1 MSLLTGFEQP
11 IDQSQHAFRLILKA
25 LSEPGHRVTLSNGP
39 ARAPLNAASTA
50 ALLTLADQ
58 ETPLQL
64 CAALKSEQVL
74 TNIRFHSGAPLA
86 ATAQEVCF
94 ALFDEQLQAADLQ
107 ALPHGTEI
115 SPEFGATVIVQ
126 LAELESG
133 APLRL
138 TGPGIESQRLIAPRL
153 PPALLDTVNRPQR
166 FPLGLDILL
175 TCGDR
180 LLAIRGPPAW
190 RCADVRSGKR
200 GRKSH

>member
-25 LSEPGHRVTLSNGP
+25 LSEPGYTVTLQGGP
-39 ARAPLNAASTA
+39 AWGALNAASTA

-58 ETPLQL
+58 ETPILL
-64 CAALKSEQVL
+64 CEAFKSEQVL

-86 ATAQEVCF
+86 AQPEEVCF
-94 ALFDEQLQAADLQ
+94 ALFDTQLQAADLLT
-107 ALPHGTEI
+107 LPHGSEI

-126 LAELESG
+126 LNGLEQG
-133 APLRL
+133 TPLRL
-138 TGPGIESQRLIAPRL
+138 TGPGIERQRQVSPQL
-153 PPALLDTVNRPQR
+153 PPALLDFLINRPLR

-180 LLAIRGPPAW
+180 LLALPRTT
-190 RCADVRSGKR
+190 RVEVY
-200 GRKSH
+200 

>member
-25 LSEPGHRVTLSNGP
+25 LSEPGYTVTLQGGP
-39 ARAPLNAASTA
+39 AWGALNAASTA

-58 ETPLQL
+58 ETPIQL
-64 CAALKSEQVL
+64 CEAFKSEQVL

-86 ATAQEVCF
+86 AQPEEVCF
-94 ALFDEQLQAADLQ
+94 ALFDTQLQAADLLT
-107 ALPHGTEI
+107 LPHGSEI

-126 LAELESG
+126 LNGLEQG
-133 APLRL
+133 TPLRL
-138 TGPGIESQRLIAPRL
+138 TGPGIERQRQVSPQL
-153 PPALLDTVNRPQR
+153 PPALLDFLINRPLR

-180 LLAIRGPPAW
+180 LLALPRTT
-190 RCADVRSGKR
+190 RVEVY
-200 GRKSH
+200 

>member
-25 LSEPGHRVTLSNGP
+25 LSEPGHRVTLPGGP
-39 ARAPLNAASTA
+39 AWAPLNAASTA

-126 LAELESG
+126 LGELENG
-133 APLRL
+133 AALRL

-153 PPALLDTVNRPQR
+153 PQALLDYLVNRPQR

-180 LLAIRGPPAW
+180 LLAIPRTT
-190 RCADVRSGKR
+190 RVEVC
-200 GRKSH
+200 

>member
-1 MSLLTGFEQP
+1 
-11 IDQSQHAFRLILKA
+11 
-25 LSEPGHRVTLSNGP
+25 LSEPGHRVTLPSGP
-39 ARAPLNAASTA
+39 AWAPLNAASTA

-115 SPEFGATVIVQ
+115 SPECGATVVVQ
-126 LAELESG
+126 L
-133 APLRL
+133 
-138 TGPGIESQRLIAPRL
+138 
-153 PPALLDTVNRPQR
+153 
-166 FPLGLDILL
+166 
-175 TCGDR
+175 
-180 LLAIRGPPAW
+180 
-190 RCADVRSGKR
+190 
-200 GRKSH
+200 

>member
-25 LSEPGHRVTLSNGP
+25 LSEPGYTVTLQGCP
-39 ARAPLNAASTA
+39 VWGALNAASTA

-58 ETPLQL
+58 ETPIQL
-64 CAALKSEQVL
+64 CEAFKSEQVL

-86 ATAQEVCF
+86 AQPEEVCF
-94 ALFDEQLQAADLQ
+94 ALFDTQLQAADLLT
-107 ALPHGTEI
+107 LPHGSEI

-126 LAELESG
+126 LNGLEQG
-133 APLRL
+133 TPLRL
-138 TGPGIESQRLIAPRL
+138 TGPGIERQRQVSPQL
-153 PPALLDTVNRPQR
+153 PPALLDFLINRPLR

-180 LLAIRGPPAW
+180 LLALPRTT
-190 RCADVRSGKR
+190 RVEVC
-200 GRKSH
+200 

>member
-25 LSEPGHRVTLSNGP
+25 LSEPGHRVTLPNGP
-39 ARAPLNAASTA
+39 AWAPLNAASTA

-94 ALFDEQLQAADLQ
+94 ALFDEHVQAADLQ

-115 SPEFGATVIVQ
+115 SPEFGATVVVQ
-126 LAELESG
+126 LAELENG
-133 APLRL
+133 AALRL

-153 PPALLDTVNRPQR
+153 PPALLDYLVNRPQR

-175 TCGDR
+175 TCG
-180 LLAIRGPPAW
+180 
-190 RCADVRSGKR
+190 
-200 GRKSH
+200 